1 MNSMTARVLV
11 VAGCLLT
18 VGVALARA
26 GRTEPT
32 VARDPLS
39 ACPVEISDWS
49 GQNAEAF
56 DEKVLAVLGVDEYL
70 HRVYVNRRGAAV
82 GLYIGYYRSQR
93 EGDTIHSPMNCLPG
107 GGWIPAETTR
117 IQVPVRDADSAPQ
130 TIEVNRL
137 VIREGAR
144 STTRDSIGTRLMAA
158 WSPAR
163 TWNKI
168 YMVLDALRTNRT
180 DGAMVRIIVPIADSA
195 DDAEREAIDFVQS
208 IFPML
213 SRYCPP
219 DTPRSLTT
227 CYAAHLFDALQG

>member
-1 MNSMTARVLV
+1 M
-11 VAGCLLT
+11 
-18 VGVALARA
+18 
-26 GRTEPT
+26 
-32 VARDPLS
+32 S

-70 HRVYVNRRGAAV
+70 HRVYVNRRGATV

-137 VIREGAR
+137 VIEKALDRQLVIYWYQGHGRVVASEN
-144 STTRDSIGTRLMAA
+144 
-158 WSPAR
+158 
-163 TWNKI
+163 WNKI

-213 SRYCPP
+213 SRYLP
-219 DTPRSLTT
+219 
-227 CYAAHLFDALQG
+227 A